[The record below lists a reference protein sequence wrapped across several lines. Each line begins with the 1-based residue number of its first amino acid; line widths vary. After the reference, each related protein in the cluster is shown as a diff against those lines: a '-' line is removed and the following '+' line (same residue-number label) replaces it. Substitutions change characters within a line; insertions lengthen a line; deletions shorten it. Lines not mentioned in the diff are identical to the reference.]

1 MIATT
6 VITNTKS
13 PSADTDIDLNQVQ
26 QKKLKEFIH
35 SNNLYNVKDFAGLQ
49 SFDFNRADI
58 DSFHHHSKT
67 FIVKADIDT
76 VWNTYKSIPPAE
88 AWKGG
93 IVSYGFQYSKPKNQL
108 TYITDAYKGIEVGQ
122 IVFINVSFIMGLV
135 NIAVGHEITEVND
148 SEKAFRTAY
157 LNCGKS
163 EGTQQIKLQA
173 TPEGYTAVTHHTIY
187 KSDSKFRD
195 KYLYPILHT
204 QAIRAFHNNV
214 KAALERKG
222 LR

>member
-1 MIATT
+1 MLATPVT
-6 VITNTKS
+6 ANATGST
-13 PSADTDIDLNQVQ
+13 ATDIDLSQIL

-35 SNNLYNVKDFAGLQ
+35 SNHLYNLKDFAGLQ

-58 DSFHHHSKT
+58 DSFYHHSKT
-67 FIVKADIDT
+67 FIVKADIET
-76 VWNTYKSIPPAE
+76 VWSKYKSIPPAE

-93 IVSYGFQYSKPKNQL
+93 IVSFGFQYSKPQNRL
-108 TYITDAYKGIEVGQ
+108 TYIADAYQGLEVGQ

-148 SEKAFRTAY
+148 SEKSLRTAY

-204 QAIRAFHNNV
+204 QAIRSFHNNI
-214 KAALERKG
+214 KAALEEKV
-222 LR
+222 